1 MAHSS
6 DVVDDV
12 SGDGRDDVSD
22 EMGGDRVHR
31 PRRDGRRQG
40 TSAPVR
46 WAEWMMSPAMAGMMS
61 LARWAEAGR
70 VGPGE
75 MGRHVFRAGGSG
87 DDSGETTAGRI
98 GPGEM
103 GRRVFRAWGGA
114 VTTQVRS
121 VVAGREIRGKG

>member
-40 TSAPVR
+40 TSAPAR

-75 MGRHVFRAGGSG
+75 MGRHVFRAGGGAATTRVRRRQGASAPARWAG
-87 DDSGETTAGRI
+87 VCFVHGE
-98 GPGEM
+98 E
-103 GRRVFRAWGGA
+103 
-114 VTTQVRS
+114 Q
-121 VVAGREIRGKG
+121 